1 MSFDYSVKSKVFSS
15 KEGLKWSIADML
27 SYFDKHGSKNISDL
41 HIKVGLQ
48 PAYRIDGKLVK
59 LKGEIVTQDIAKAL
73 IYPLIGDIGVETLDK
88 EYSYDASYR
97 YGSTQYRINAFIDSD
112 GVSAAI
118 RALGQEVM
126 DPEKIGFPNDV
137 WKDIIELKQG
147 LVIVAGV
154 TGAGK
159 STTIASLIEKIA
171 ATRSCR
177 IVTLEDPIEHS
188 LSHGNSMISQRE
200 VGREVKSFS
209 DGLRS
214 MMRED
219 PDVIFIGEI
228 RDPETASM
236 ALSAAETGH
245 LVFSTLHTRD
255 VTGTMTRILD
265 FFPAERHLE
274 IQNQLSLGLAY
285 VIGQKL
291 LPRIDGH
298 GRILAME
305 ILNCNYAVANLI
317 RTGKLVQLYSM
328 LQTRIKNTP
337 QERMITLESHMARLA
352 KAGSVDTKEA
362 RKWTND
368 PLAFDAA
375 MKYDIGTDMD

>member
-1 MSFDYSVKSKVFSS
+1 MSFDYSVKAKVFSS
-15 KEGLKWSIADML
+15 KEGVKWSVADML
-27 SYFDKHGSKNISDL
+27 SYFDKHGSKKVSDL

-48 PAYRIDGKLVK
+48 PAYRIDGNLIK

-73 IYPLIGDIGVETLDK
+73 IYPLIGDIGVETLNK
-88 EYSYDASYR
+88 EYTYDASYR
-97 YGSTQYRINAFIDSD
+97 YGSTQYRINAFLDSD
-112 GVSAAI
+112 GVTAAI
-118 RALGQEVM
+118 RALGQEIM
-126 DPEKIGFPNDV
+126 DPADVGFPNDV

-188 LSHGNSMISQRE
+188 LSHGSSMISQRE
-200 VGREVKSFS
+200 VGREVKSFA

-228 RDPETASM
+228 RDSETATM

-285 VIGQKL
+285 VISQKL
-291 LPRIDGH
+291 LPRKGGN
-298 GRILAME
+298 GRIVAME
-305 ILNCNYAVANLI
+305 ILNCNYAAANLI
-317 RTGKLVQLYSM
+317 RSGKLVQLYSM
-328 LQTRIKNTP
+328 LQTRIRNVP
-337 QERMITLESHMARLA
+337 QERMIALESHVARLA
-352 KAGSVDTKEA
+352 KEGHVDEKEA
-362 RKWTND
+362 RKWVND
-368 PLAFDAA
+368 ALAFDAA
-375 MKYDIGTDMD
+375 MKSSVHS

>member
-1 MSFDYSVKSKVFSS
+1 MDC
-15 KEGLKWSIADML
+15 
-27 SYFDKHGSKNISDL
+27 
-41 HIKVGLQ
+41 
-48 PAYRIDGKLVK
+48 
-59 LKGEIVTQDIAKAL
+59 
-73 IYPLIGDIGVETLDK
+73 
-88 EYSYDASYR
+88 
-97 YGSTQYRINAFIDSD
+97 D

-118 RALGQEVM
+118 RALGQEILP
-126 DPEKIGFPNDV
+126 PEVIGFPNDV

-147 LVIVAGV
+147 LVIVSGV

-171 ATRSCR
+171 ASRSCR

-188 LSHGNSMISQRE
+188 LDHGNSMISQRE

-228 RDPETASM
+228 RDSETATM

-245 LVFSTLHTRD
+245 LVFTTLHTRD
-255 VTGTMTRILD
+255 VTGTVTRILD
-265 FFPAERHLE
+265 FFPSERHME

-285 VIGQKL
+285 VLSQKL
-291 LPRIDGH
+291 IPRKDGN
-298 GRILAME
+298 GRVVAME
-305 ILNCNYAVANLI
+305 ILNCSYGVSNLI
-317 RTGKLVQLYSM
+317 RSGKLVQLYSM

-337 QERMITLESHMARLA
+337 QERMITLESHVARLA
-352 KAGSVDTKEA
+352 KDGHVDKEEA
-362 RKWTND
+362 RKWVND
-368 PLAFDAA
+368 SLAFDAA
-375 MKYDIGTDMD
+375 LKSGV